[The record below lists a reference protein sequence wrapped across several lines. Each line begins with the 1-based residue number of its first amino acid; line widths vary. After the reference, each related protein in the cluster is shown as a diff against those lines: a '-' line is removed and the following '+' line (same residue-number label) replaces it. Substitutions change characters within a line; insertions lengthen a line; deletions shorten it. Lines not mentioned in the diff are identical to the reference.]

1 MRVRSPMAETTLSR
15 EARTILAQADTVARA
30 TGKPTTSVHYLV
42 AFFCVACQ
50 ARELLTDFGLSE
62 SRVLDTYAAM
72 AERNETPD
80 ALAEIHRN
88 AGRLTETARHGEI
101 TSTVLL
107 ASMLRVRH
115 ALACQVLER
124 AGINV
129 PSLRAKVIGQ
139 VTRDQSLRETTGA
152 HRSPIQ
158 PGNTP
163 SNSAIGRADVRT
175 TNPLPATARQTAPQ
189 GQPVT
194 RQTAP
199 VVQRPVQAV
208 LPLPGEPVAPGEA
221 PHFELTPERFP
232 VLCELGRNLTDA
244 ARRGEIDPI
253 IGRDKIIDD
262 VIDVLLMK
270 HANNPCL
277 IGEAGVG
284 KTAIAEGLAQ
294 RLVLD
299 PGRYGRLGRAVVVE
313 LQVSGLLAGTSL
325 RGAFSERMRKLREE
339 VQRADGNVVVFMDEI
354 HTMMGA
360 GSGDGPLDAANDLKS
375 ALSRGKFPL
384 IGATTR
390 AEYKRYIEADPA
402 MERRFQPIEVPEP
415 STEEAITILAG
426 IAPTF
431 GRHHK
436 VTYSHDALASAV
448 HLSKRFMTDRCLP
461 DKAISVIDRAG
472 ARAQRAQRNVVH
484 VDDVARA
491 VHDLTAVPLDRL
503 LADERSRIRD
513 LAADLRQRIVGHE
526 RAMERIARRIQRN
539 YAGFSGDR
547 PLANLLFVGAPGSGK
562 TETARALAATLFVS
576 DDALVR
582 FDMTEYA
589 EAHTLSRLIGSPPGY
604 VGHQQAGLLAQ
615 ALQKRPYRVLL
626 FDEVDR
632 AAPEVLG
639 LLLQLLDNGQVTD
652 NQGKLC
658 DVRNC
663 ILVLTSNL
671 GAELL
676 ASRTGRRSIG
686 FGAQLTTSGAD
697 GDQDGLDAAVLEQAR
712 KSLLPELWSRIDEAI
727 VYRPLPLVAAREVVV
742 RTLQASARRLYEA
755 RLIRYEAD
763 DAVVDLILGAGVDP
777 ALGVRP
783 LRARVEELV
792 EGFVTDCILDGRL
805 QTGAEVR
812 LTARDGQIALVAPA
826 PALVTA

>member
-1 MRVRSPMAETTLSR
+1 MAESTLSR

-42 AFFCVACQ
+42 ALFCVACQ
-50 ARELLTDFGLSE
+50 ARELLTDVGLSE
-62 SRVLDTYAAM
+62 SRVIDTY
-72 AERNETPD
+72 ERMLDRSEPAD
-80 ALAEIHRN
+80 VLAEIHRS

-107 ASMLRVRH
+107 ASMLRVRD
-115 ALACQVLER
+115 ALACKVLEQ
-124 AGINV
+124 AGVNV
-129 PSLRAKVIGQ
+129 PGLRAKVIGQ
-139 VTRDQSLRETTGA
+139 VTRDQSMRETTGA
-152 HRSPIQ
+152 HRAPGLLPASPPSQ
-158 PGNTP
+158 SQLPKADARPAPQAQQAARNT
-163 SNSAIGRADVRT
+163 A
-175 TNPLPATARQTAPQ
+175 PLPGAARP
-189 GQPVT
+189 
-194 RQTAP
+194 TAP
-199 VVQRPVQAV
+199 VARPMQAS

-221 PHFELTPERFP
+221 PHFELTPERYP

-244 ARRGEIDPI
+244 ARRGELDPV

-270 HANNPCL
+270 HTNNPCL

-284 KTAIAEGLAQ
+284 KSAIAEGLAQ
-294 RLVLD
+294 RLALD
-299 PGRYGRLGRAVVVE
+299 PARYGRLGRAVVVE
-313 LQVSGLLAGTSL
+313 LQVSSLLAGTSL
-325 RGAFSERMRKLREE
+325 RGAFSERMRKLRDE
-339 VQRADGNVVVFMDEI
+339 VQRAEGNVVIFMDEV

-402 MERRFQPIEVPEP
+402 MERRFQPIDVPEP
-415 STEEAITILAG
+415 STEEAITILSG
-426 IAPTF
+426 IAPTY
-431 GRHHK
+431 GRHHN
-436 VTYSHDALASAV
+436 VTYSHDALTSAV

-461 DKAISVIDRAG
+461 HKAIAVIDRAG

-513 LAADLRQRIVGHE
+513 LAADLRQRIVGHD

-562 TETARALAATLFVS
+562 TETARALAATLFVT

-652 NQGKLC
+652 NQGRLC

-663 ILVLTSNL
+663 IIVMTSNL

-686 FGAQLTTSGAD
+686 FGAPLPASGAE
-697 GDQDGLDAAVLEQAR
+697 GDSDGLDAAVLEQAR

-763 DAVVDLILGAGVDP
+763 DAVVDLILGAGIDP
-777 ALGVRP
+777 SLGVRP

-792 EGFVTDCILDGRL
+792 EGYVTDCILDGRL

-812 LTARDGQIALVAPA
+812 LTVRDGQIALIPAAPA
-826 PALVTA
+826 VVAA